1 MQKKFM
7 KRVGI
12 LLCCALLLALLPTA
26 GWAEVVRDGQGN
38 ISYKPTEQGK
48 FSKGG
53 YTIDKISH
61 PTRGAGEVDAILTG
75 KDQDRGNTYS
85 WSMADGGE
93 DSEYIYIGTGYN
105 STFYIYHNN
114 VKTSLDRMQKAGT
127 LPSSLDTDKA
137 AEKIVEVMFG
147 VDKFDKSKM
156 NDWRPVIIAVSKKTG
171 EAEIIFREADHWG
184 DKQVFPRN
192 WNALSGYRMVVEF
205 NGKLYFAGMG
215 NPTATLVEV
224 DPLTNTAQIAYYN
237 TRFTPGV
244 SNGVHGLLVYD
255 NEILMC
261 LATDNY
267 DGHGQAGGIIVASS
281 DAKNWRIVA
290 DQDDFDGLPA
300 VMQIDGLNGGG
311 IWDIIEY
318 NGFLYVTVVTDKNID
333 GKINKQGFAMYR
345 GKKENGKF
353 TWKQIIG
360 DDPDSKYGFGLGI
373 DHSMSC
379 NMWVYNGYLYLGTY
393 NDPMLDLAEIPAT
406 GNFELLYNDLDHSIY
421 LYRMNE
427 KEEFVQVGGKN
438 DNPNFPKGP
447 IGNLGAGLGNNS
459 NQYVWRMGV
468 HNDEFYIGTYDT
480 STLTY
485 NFTQI
490 TDGTVANMEYEDIR
504 GRADVL
510 QSLVD
515 DVLGEYDSPIL
526 NWFKQM
532 VFSDYTLELYQKL
545 AAFTTE
551 MSADKNPVPDY
562 RKMLADYEA
571 FKESVYDRMDKVLKM
586 SPAQLLQEYIK
597 SARTSTYSLKEF
609 KGFKDEL
616 QKNLKTMVDAIFK
629 VFDAVVYDET
639 IHNFVYYFGCNYYA
653 QQCERGFDLLVS
665 KDGVNFDAITRDGFG
680 DEANHGLR
688 CITSTANGVYLGTAN
703 PYYGTQLWLMHSS
716 RDKAVEFKVTFNS
729 NGGEGTMEDQIFAA
743 KQTKALSANAFTKAD
758 HAFCGWNTAPDGSG
772 DAYTDKQQ
780 ITVTSDMTL
789 YAQWTKNQYT
799 VTFKSNGGEGS
810 MEAQVFTAGQPQA
823 LADNAFTRKN
833 HVFVGWNTTADGSG
847 DALENGQVLTLA
859 SNITLYA
866 QWESANISALP
877 QTGDNSRIAVWIA
890 LLAAACAALA
900 IILRRNKKA

>member
-1 MQKKFM
+1 M
-7 KRVGI
+7 
-12 LLCCALLLALLPTA
+12 
-26 GWAEVVRDGQGN
+26 
-38 ISYKPTEQGK
+38 
-48 FSKGG
+48 
-53 YTIDKISH
+53 
-61 PTRGAGEVDAILTG
+61 
-75 KDQDRGNTYS
+75 
-85 WSMADGGE
+85 
-93 DSEYIYIGTGYN
+93 
-105 STFYIYHNN
+105 
-114 VKTSLDRMQKAGT
+114 
-127 LPSSLDTDKA
+127 
-137 AEKIVEVMFG
+137 
-147 VDKFDKSKM
+147 
-156 NDWRPVIIAVSKKTG
+156 
-171 EAEIIFREADHWG
+171 
-184 DKQVFPRN
+184 
-192 WNALSGYRMVVEF
+192 
-205 NGKLYFAGMG
+205 
-215 NPTATLVEV
+215 
-224 DPLTNTAQIAYYN
+224 
-237 TRFTPGV
+237 
-244 SNGVHGLLVYD
+244 
-255 NEILMC
+255 
-261 LATDNY
+261 
-267 DGHGQAGGIIVASS
+267 
-281 DAKNWRIVA
+281 
-290 DQDDFDGLPA
+290 
-300 VMQIDGLNGGG
+300 
-311 IWDIIEY
+311 
-318 NGFLYVTVVTDKNID
+318 TVVTDKNID

-345 GKKENGKF
+345 GEKKNGEF

-360 DDPDSKYGFGLGI
+360 EKAGSKYSYGLGI

-421 LYRMNE
+421 LYRMDKNE
-427 KEEFVQVGGKN
+427 NFVQVGGKN

-545 AAFTTE
+545 AGFATE

-586 SPAQLLQEYIK
+586 SPAQLLREYAK

-729 NGGEGTMEDQIFAA
+729 NGGEGAMEDQIFAA

-789 YAQWTKNQYT
+789 YAQWTANQYT
-799 VTFKSNGGEGS
+799 VTFKSNGGEGT
-810 MEAQVFTAGQPQA
+810 MEAQVFTAGQP
-823 LADNAFTRKN
+823 
-833 HVFVGWNTTADGSG
+833 
-847 DALENGQVLTLA
+847 
-859 SNITLYA
+859 
-866 QWESANISALP
+866 
-877 QTGDNSRIAVWIA
+877 
-890 LLAAACAALA
+890 
-900 IILRRNKKA
+900 